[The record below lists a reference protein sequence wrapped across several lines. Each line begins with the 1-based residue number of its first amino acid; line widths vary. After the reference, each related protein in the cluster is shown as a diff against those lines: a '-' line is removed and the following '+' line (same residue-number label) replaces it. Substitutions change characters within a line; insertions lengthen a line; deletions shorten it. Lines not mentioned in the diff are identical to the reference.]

1 MSERMTAEELAR
13 DRATVLLRDGRK
25 VEVRAGRG
33 DAVNVMG
40 PDDQPG
46 PLPEGGFACR
56 KSWTVPLAD
65 IEKVLYREFSIRIW
79 FGPGTPALK
88 PMAPLYEGGATLMAH
103 VRIPEDVGELREAY
117 VRLVA
122 RAEIAQKA
130 GPGQLVKAVGEV
142 GRGGDQKWE
151 WRPYGCGK
159 FYRGDLPAGSP
170 VHGGDGRLIEPG
182 ERVRLSDGREG
193 VVTGVHDAGATL
205 HYAVKADTP
214 DILVATGPDRTT
226 HAGEHALVAP
236 NELVPLVNP

>member
-25 VEVRAGRG
+25 VEVQGGRG
-33 DAVNVMG
+33 DTVRVLG
-40 PDDQPG
+40 PDEPEV
-46 PLPEGGFACR
+46 PLPGGGAVCPEA
-56 KSWTVPLAD
+56 WPVPLAD
-65 IEKVLYREFSIRIW
+65 IEKVQSRKCVVRIW

-88 PMAPLYEGGATLMAH
+88 PMAPLFEEGATLMAY
-103 VRIPEDVGELREAY
+103 VRIPEDVEELREAY

-142 GRGGDQKWE
+142 GRGGDQNWE
-151 WRPYGCGK
+151 WRPHGCGK

-182 ERVRLSDGREG
+182 ERVRLSDGRRG
-193 VVTGVHDAGATL
+193 WSRASATPGRPCTTRSRRTRPTSWWPPGRT
-205 HYAVKADTP
+205 ARSTP
-214 DILVATGPDRTT
+214 GSTPWWPRTNWC
-226 HAGEHALVAP
+226 P
-236 NELVPLVNP
+236 W